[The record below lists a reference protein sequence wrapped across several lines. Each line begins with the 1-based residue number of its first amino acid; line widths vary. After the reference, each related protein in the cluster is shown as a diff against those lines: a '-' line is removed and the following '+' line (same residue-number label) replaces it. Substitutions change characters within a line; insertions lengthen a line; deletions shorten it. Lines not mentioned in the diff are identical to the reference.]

1 MSYVEC
7 VQNCTHQTHMSH
19 VKSRHQGLVLII
31 NVELSLQTE
40 VSFNIIN
47 TMLRSNERW
56 GSMGD
61 PFELSCVDHGVSHAR
76 GEVNYNDR
84 CVT

>member
-47 TMLRSNERW
+47 TMLRFNAHVVNNTCNLNTVLSIRYLRNTILLTTV
-56 GSMGD
+56 GS
-61 PFELSCVDHGVSHAR
+61 LQ
-76 GEVNYNDR
+76 
-84 CVT
+84 